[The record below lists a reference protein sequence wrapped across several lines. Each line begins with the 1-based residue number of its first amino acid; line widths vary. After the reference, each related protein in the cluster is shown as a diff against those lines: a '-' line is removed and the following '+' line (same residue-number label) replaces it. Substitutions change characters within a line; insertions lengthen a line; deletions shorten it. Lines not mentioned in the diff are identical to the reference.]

1 MKNKYLPIILIVI
14 SLIAVFLCL
23 TSFSSNYDIES
34 SDWIL
39 GTFSTIITILI
50 GWQVVQY
57 MYQKSTIRIIIDKEL
72 RIYEEKTDHL
82 LNKQL
87 FLS

>member
-1 MKNKYLPIILIVI
+1 MIVI

>member
-1 MKNKYLPIILIVI
+1 MIVI
-14 SLIAVFLCL
+14 SLIDVFLCL
-23 TSFSSNYDIES
+23 TSFSSNYDIET

-50 GWQVVQY
+50 GWQVVHY

-72 RIYEEKTDHL
+72 RIYEEKTYHL

>member
-1 MKNKYLPIILIVI
+1 MKNKYLPIIMIVI

>member
-1 MKNKYLPIILIVI
+1 MKNKYLPIIMIVI

-72 RIYEEKTDHL
+72 RICEEKTDHL